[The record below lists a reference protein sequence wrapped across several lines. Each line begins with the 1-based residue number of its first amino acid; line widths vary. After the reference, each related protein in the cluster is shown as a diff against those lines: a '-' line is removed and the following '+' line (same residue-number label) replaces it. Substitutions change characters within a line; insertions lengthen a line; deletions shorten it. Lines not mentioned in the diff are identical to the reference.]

1 MRKAAG
7 VPTRAAR
14 AQFQQNKTMKNENKL
29 FAEFKPSTYEEWYVE
44 AEKLLKGAPFDKK
57 MLTKT
62 PEGITLKPI
71 YNKEDMT
78 FDVSLPGFD
87 DYVRGT
93 SAAGNKASPWKI
105 SQELCAG
112 TPEEFNAKI
121 LDALNKGQTS
131 IEIVL
136 DEASAHAVDADKS
149 EKGKVAHKGLSI
161 SCAKDFDAALKGVE
175 TDCVE
180 INIRTASAAA
190 DIAAALYASQKGKNL
205 KGGIFFDP
213 ISELAKTGKLNRSL
227 ECAFGEM
234 AALAS
239 YNAKNLPEF
248 TAVGVDTMAYSSAG
262 ASAVEEL
269 GAAFATAVA
278 YIRAMLERS
287 MTIDEAAS
295 QIRFRVAL
303 GGNFFME
310 IAKIRAARMIW
321 AKIVEEFGGDE
332 NSRKIKLGA
341 RTAIF
346 NKTVYDPYVNMLR
359 TATEAF
365 SGVVGGVDTMTVG
378 AFDEIIR
385 NPDEFSERIARNQQ
399 IILQEEC
406 NLTDVID
413 PAGGSYY
420 VENLTRELAAK
431 VWQFFAKIE
440 EQGGIVKALESGFVQ
455 DSIAQTAAGKK
466 KLYDTRRSSV
476 VGTNNYA
483 NLGEKLLEKGEC
495 KCAELFKARAEKVAA
510 LRKDVAVDL
519 GGAKGADAI
528 AKLVSAAEA
537 GATISALES
546 AICKCNSSV
555 EVKPLA
561 IHRAVEHF
569 EALRKASAEY
579 KAKNGFGPKLFLA
592 TMGPLIQHKIRAD
605 FIRGF
610 FEVGGFE
617 VIYPNGFADG
627 AEAAK
632 AFAESGAKFAVVCS
646 TDDTYPALVPDVV
659 KSIKAVK
666 PDAKVFLAGI
676 PAPEAEPSYKEAG
689 LDGSVNIKS
698 NNYETLKSMLA
709 EIGVL

>member
-1 MRKAAG
+1 
-7 VPTRAAR
+7 
-14 AQFQQNKTMKNENKL
+14 MKNENKL
-29 FAEFKPSTYEEWYVE
+29 FAEFKPSTYQEWYSE

-78 FDVSLPGFD
+78 FDVSLPGYD

-93 SAAGNKASPWKI
+93 SVEGNKVSAWKI
-105 SQELCAG
+105 SQELSAG
-112 TPEEFNAKI
+112 TPEEFNKKV

-136 DEASAHAVDADKS
+136 DDASAHAVDADKS
-149 EKGKVAHKGLSI
+149 EKCKVANKGLSI
-161 SCAKDFDAALKGVE
+161 SSAKDFDAALKGVE

-180 INIRTASAAA
+180 LNIRTASAEA
-190 DIAAALYASQKGKNL
+190 DIAAALYASQKGKKL

-213 ISELAKTGKLNRSL
+213 ISELAKTGKLNRSVD
-227 ECAFGEM
+227 CALNEM
-234 AALAS
+234 FAVAS
-239 YNAKNLPEF
+239 YNVKNQPAF
-248 TAVGVDTMAYSSAG
+248 TAIGVDTMAYSSAG

-269 GAAFATAVA
+269 AAAFATAVA
-278 YIRAMLERS
+278 YIRAMLERG
-287 MTIDEAAS
+287 MNIDEVAS
-295 QIRFRVAL
+295 QIRFRVSL

-310 IAKIRAARMIW
+310 IAKIRAARMLW
-321 AKIVEEFGGDE
+321 SKIIEEFGGNDE
-332 NSRKIKLGA
+332 SKKIKLGA
-341 RTAIF
+341 RTAIY

-365 SGVVGGVDTMTVG
+365 SGAVGGIDSMTVG

-385 NPDEFSERIARNQQ
+385 NSDEFSERISRNQQ

-420 VENLTRELAAK
+420 IENLTRQLAAK
-431 VWQFFAKIE
+431 VWEFFAKIE
-440 EQGGIVKALESGFVQ
+440 ENGGILKALESGFLQ
-455 DSIAQTAAGKK
+455 DAIAKTAADRK

-483 NLGEKLLEKGEC
+483 NMSEELLEKGEC
-495 KCAELFKARAEKVAA
+495 NCAKLFEERSKKVSTD
-510 LRKDVAVDL
+510 RKDVAIEL
-519 GGAKGADAI
+519 GDAKGADAI
-528 AKLVSAAEA
+528 EKLVAAAEQ

-546 AICKCNSSV
+546 AICKCNA
-555 EVKPLA
+555 ETTVKALN

-579 KAKNGFGPKLFLA
+579 KKANGFGPKLFLA

-617 VIYPNGFADG
+617 VVYPNGFANG
-627 AEAAK
+627 EEAAK
-632 AFAESGAKFAVVCS
+632 AFAESGAKFAVICS
-646 TDDTYPALVPDVV
+646 TDDTYPTLVPEVV
-659 KSIKAVK
+659 KAIKAVK
-666 PDAKVFLAGI
+666 VDAKVFLAGI
-676 PAPEAEPSYKEAG
+676 PAPDAEPSYKEAG

>member
-1 MRKAAG
+1 ME
-7 VPTRAAR
+7 
-14 AQFQQNKTMKNENKL
+14 NENKL
-29 FAEFKPSTYEEWYVE
+29 FEEFKPSTYQEWYVE

-93 SAAGNKASPWKI
+93 CSAGNKATPWKI

-112 TPEEFNAKI
+112 TPEEFNAKA

-131 IEIVL
+131 LEIVL
-136 DEASAHAVDADKS
+136 DEASANAVDADKS
-149 EKGKVAHKGLSI
+149 EKCKVAHKGLSI
-161 SCAKDFDAALKGVE
+161 SSAADFDVALKGIE
-175 TDCVE
+175 TDCIE
-180 INIRTASAAA
+180 LNIHTASASA
-190 DIAAALYASQKGKNL
+190 DIASALYASQKGKNL

-213 ISELAKTGKLNRSL
+213 ISQLAKTGKLNRSID
-227 ECAFGEM
+227 CAMNEM
-234 AALAS
+234 FAVAS
-239 YNAKNLPEF
+239 YNVKNQPAF
-248 TAVGVDTMAYSSAG
+248 TAIGVDTMAYSSAG

-269 GAAFATAVA
+269 GSAFATAVT
-278 YIRAMLERS
+278 YIRAMLDKG
-287 MTIDEAAS
+287 MTIDEVAS
-295 QIRFRVAL
+295 QIRFRVSL

-321 AKIVEEFGGDE
+321 AKIIAEFGGNE
-332 NSRKIKLGA
+332 QSQKIKLGA
-341 RTAIF
+341 RTAIY

-365 SGVVGGVDTMTVG
+365 SGVVGGVDSMTVG

-431 VWQFFAKIE
+431 VWEFFAKIE
-440 EQGGIVKALESGFVQ
+440 EQGGILKALEAGFVQ
-455 DSIAQTAAGKK
+455 DAIATTAAGKK

-483 NLGEKLLEKGEC
+483 NMSEELLEKGEC
-495 KCAELFKARAEKVAA
+495 KCAELFDARSKKVASA
-510 LRKDVAVDL
+510 RKDIVIDL
-519 GGAKGADAI
+519 AGATGADAI
-528 AKLVSAAEA
+528 AKLVEYASQ

-546 AICKCNSSV
+546 AICNCSAST
-555 EVKPLA
+555 EVKALN

-569 EALRKASAEY
+569 EALRKASADY

-617 VIYPNGFADG
+617 VIYPNGFENGED
-627 AEAAK
+627 AAK
-632 AFAESGAKFAVVCS
+632 AFAESGAKFAVICS
-646 TDDTYPALVPDVV
+646 TDDTYPTLVPEVT
-659 KSIKAVK
+659 KAIKAVK
-666 PDAKVFLAGI
+666 ADAKVFLAGI
-676 PAPEAEPSYKEAG
+676 PAPEAEPAYKEAG